1 MSPFTRN
8 IPGFAS
14 NQVGRFGAPVTT
26 SYPSRGFTSTW
37 GSSAPDHPPA
47 TAKPLGSTGLS
58 TIVGGF
64 GEPSTNGNRSGT
76 SSRRHSVS
84 VVGGPGGRR
93 DLFSDGLGMT
103 SPPGRGLGPSGFSD
117 ADLLHEKL
125 DNALNI
131 TIDESRK
138 RGVEIEVGKGQQI
151 PAGRFGGDDDYAR
164 GSSYNASAGFASSP
178 ARGRIGAPVDELKPG
193 SQQSRF
199 DFVQARNGP
208 SASPGRAQA
217 GVYGVPGAI
226 GSTFAPDLGYNGMGS
241 RQSYNRQGPPSP
253 VLPTSAFGR
262 PPQFNPYGARPPSQ
276 GFTSPNYG
284 QPQTFPPP
292 PQQQQG
298 FGYYPQQGSPPQPTS
313 PSFSQLSLSDLG
325 RGLPI
330 TQMPQ
335 NAPLYIVVFKAG
347 RRDVFYCPDPT
358 LLISVGDR
366 VIVEADRGS
375 DLGTVVYDSL
385 TPVEVREWQERQ
397 ATAALLSGA
406 REHQPPGLA
415 MGGFPNNPKVTRV
428 AGGELAGA
436 DLSTLLA
443 GVGGGQMDSPMG
455 STAQGRGPLAKEIM
469 PKRIFAKSAQG
480 PEEQE

>member
-1 MSPFTRN
+1 
-8 IPGFAS
+8 
-14 NQVGRFGAPVTT
+14 
-26 SYPSRGFTSTW
+26 
-37 GSSAPDHPPA
+37 
-47 TAKPLGSTGLS
+47 
-58 TIVGGF
+58 
-64 GEPSTNGNRSGT
+64 
-76 SSRRHSVS
+76 
-84 VVGGPGGRR
+84 
-93 DLFSDGLGMT
+93 
-103 SPPGRGLGPSGFSD
+103 
-117 ADLLHEKL
+117 LHEKL

-151 PAGRFGGDDDYAR
+151 PAGRFGGDDDYGR
-164 GSSYNASAGFASSP
+164 SYNSASSP
-178 ARGRIGAPVDELKPG
+178 ARGRLGAPVDELRPG

-199 DFVQARNGP
+199 DFGQARNGP
-208 SASPGRAQA
+208 AAASPSRAQ
-217 GVYGVPGAI
+217 GYGAPGPI
-226 GSTFAPDLGYNGMGS
+226 GAPSVFGPDGGYNGS
-241 RQSYNRQGPPSP
+241 RLSYANRQGPPSP
-253 VLPTSAFGR
+253 VLPTSSFGR
-262 PPQFNPYGARPPSQ
+262 PPPFNQYGARPQ
-276 GFTSPNYG
+276 GFTSYA
-284 QPQTFPPP
+284 QPQNFPPP
-292 PQQQQG
+292 PQQG
-298 FGYYPQQGSPPQPTS
+298 FGYYPQQGSPPTS

-325 RGLPI
+325 RGLPLS
-330 TQMPQ
+330 QLPQ

-385 TPVEVREWQERQ
+385 TPVEVREWQEKQ

-415 MGGFPNNPKVTRV
+415 MGGFLNKPKVTRV